1 MIPAPYFK
9 KYDHLPTVK
18 AFVNGITAAAVGA
31 ISGSVL
37 VISKRSIVDLPT
49 AAVMLVTVL
58 LLWRL
63 KKLQE
68 PVIVLAAA
76 AFGLVVFPLVH
87 LR

>member
-1 MIPAPYFK
+1 M
-9 KYDHLPTVK
+9 
-18 AFVNGITAAAVGA
+18 
-31 ISGSVL
+31 L
-37 VISKRSIVDLPT
+37 VIAKRSIVDLPT

-58 LLWRL
+58 LLWRF

-76 AFGLVVFPLVH
+76 AFGLVVFPLMH